1 MNKDNI
7 LVLVLFLLTQI
18 AFGQTVGEKL
28 IHGKIIADSSAVEGV
43 DVVNLVNEKATITDR
58 NGEFFILAKAEDL
71 LVFSAMN
78 LEFRRKLIDEEDLKS
93 NLIIIKMIPKI
104 TELNEVIVNKKSN
117 EGISIIRGQKTYTPA
132 ERKLYTARSGILD
145 RPINWMS
152 GRTAMLKKEV
162 VVERKERL
170 LSKMEVLYEDK
181 FYIETLKIPSEYIRD
196 FQYYCIEDKG
206 FITEM
211 LAKNKTMMVFLI
223 GKLAVSYNLII
234 ANEK

>member
-1 MNKDNI
+1 MNKYTI

-18 AFGQTVGEKL
+18 SFGQGGGEKM

-43 DVVNLVNEKATITDR
+43 DVVNLVNEKATITDK

-93 NLIIIKMIPKI
+93 NLVIVKMIPKI
-104 TELNEVIVNKKSN
+104 TELNEVIVNKKST

-132 ERKLYTARSGILD
+132 QRKLYTARSGILD
-145 RPINWMS
+145 RPINWIS

-162 VVERKERL
+162 MVERKERL
-170 LSKMEVLYEDK
+170 LSKIEVLYEDK
-181 FYIETLKIPSEYIRD
+181 FYIETLKIPSDYIRD
-196 FQYYCIEDKG
+196 FQYYCIEDTG
-206 FITEM
+206 FVTEM
-211 LAKNKTMMVFLI
+211 IAKNKTMMRFLI
-223 GKLAVSYNLII
+223 GKLAVSYNQITT
-234 ANEK
+234 NEK